1 MLSLNRSVY
10 FGGTQLHP
18 ISTYNN
24 TTFQKIY
31 LSSNKHNFNPF
42 QVRTQM
48 GKLRLNLHCYDEN
61 KNPSKLLKKVTYLRG
76 QDTWFSFPSE
86 MCKIVQFRRIKGNL
100 NYPVSRNFRHFPY
113 RSPTWYPTLILH
125 PTIRPIAFCKNN
137 SECRF
142 ISPTFLSKYQI
153 FGKWNSNNILE

>member
-1 MLSLNRSVY
+1 MLSLNHSVY

-18 ISTYNN
+18 ISTRNI

-48 GKLRLNLHCYDEN
+48 GKLRLNLQCYDEN

-86 MCKIVQFRRIKGNL
+86 MCKIVQFRRLKETSIIL
-100 NYPVSRNFRHFPY
+100 FPE
-113 RSPTWYPTLILH
+113 TLVISHIDLPHDTPLLFCIL
-125 PTIRPIAFCKNN
+125 PYAP
-137 SECRF
+137 
-142 ISPTFLSKYQI
+142 
-153 FGKWNSNNILE
+153 